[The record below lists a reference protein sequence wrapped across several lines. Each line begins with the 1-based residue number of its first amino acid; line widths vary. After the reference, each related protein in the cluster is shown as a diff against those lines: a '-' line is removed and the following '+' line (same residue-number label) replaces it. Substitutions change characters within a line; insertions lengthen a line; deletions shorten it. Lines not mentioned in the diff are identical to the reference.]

1 MSGPDAPAL
10 WAAQI
15 LRDDRLADAVELQQL
30 AALRADSSIEVLD
43 SLAGQWGELRK
54 ILPAPDEAFFDE
66 APRWAYYPW
75 RRTLVRVLGPR
86 GFRLV
91 RLDRNRNKITR
102 EEQDAFAGKV
112 LGVVGLSVGHAIAHT
127 MALQGL
133 CGEIR
138 LADFD
143 TIELSNLNRIPAT
156 LLDLDVNKAV
166 VVGRR
171 IAELDPYLRVVVF
184 DEGLTEAGM
193 AQFVDGLDILIE
205 ECDSLDMKLLV
216 REAARAEGIPL
227 IMETSDRGLLD
238 VERYDLEPDRPLFH
252 GLLGDTTASDLR
264 GLSTHDK
271 VPHVLRILEPGQ
283 LSARMA
289 ASMTEVDQTLKTWPQ
304 LGGDVTLGAATVA
317 AAVTRI
323 NRGAPLA
330 SGRTRID
337 MDAVLDS
344 LVQPPPPAQLVA
356 DVEDGGD
363 DWLQPPS
370 EPRAAVAHA
379 AGMAPSGG
387 NTQPWTLDW
396 VGDELLIGIE
406 ASRTSKL
413 DVQYRGSLVGIG
425 AALYNAQAAAA
436 TLGMLGSAQVAED
449 VTGSSPVV
457 RLRVGTGADPEVAAR
472 YPHILTRST
481 NRQFGTG
488 GTIAADLAQRLCD
501 AATSQGARLHLVL
514 DRDDIEAVGEL
525 IGESDRMRY
534 LDEVLHREMMSELSW
549 PGVDSLE
556 VGLDVRTL
564 ELDDSDLAKLV
575 VAKRRDVMAYL
586 DEWGTGRALGDA
598 SRERIASAAGLGILT
613 VEGDRV
619 SDYVRGGQALQELWI
634 AAQAAG
640 LAVHPTSPS
649 FLYAR
654 HADDFAELSGNFAT
668 ALSELSDRF
677 GQICQTG
684 DETLILVVRL
694 SWAPPS
700 SIRSRRLPLAA
711 LASSAVPQSAAVPQS
726 PSPGR

>member
-1 MSGPDAPAL
+1 MSDDAAAPAS
-10 WAAQI
+10 WSAQI
-15 LRDDRLADAVELQQL
+15 LRDDPFGDAADRAQL
-30 AALRADSSIEVLD
+30 AVLRADPGVEVLD
-43 SLAGQWGELRK
+43 TLAGQWGELRK
-54 ILPAPDEAFFDE
+54 ILPAVDAEYFQE
-66 APRWAYYPW
+66 APRWAYFPW
-75 RRTLVRVLGPR
+75 RRTLLRVLGPR

-102 EEQDAFAGKV
+102 EEQDAFASKV

-156 LLDLDVNKAV
+156 VLDLDVNKAV
-166 VVGRR
+166 VAARR

-193 AQFVDGLDILIE
+193 ADFVGGLDILIE
-205 ECDSLDMKLLV
+205 ECDSLDMKLMV
-216 REAARAEGIPL
+216 RAAARRQRIPL
-227 IMETSDRGLLD
+227 VMETSDRGLLD

-271 VPHVLRILEPGQ
+271 VPHVLRMLGPAD

-304 LGGDVTLGAATVA
+304 LGGDIALGAASVA

-323 NRGAPLA
+323 NRGAALA
-330 SGRTRID
+330 SGRARID
-337 MDAVLDS
+337 MDVVLDS
-344 LVQPPPPAQLVA
+344 LVQPAPPAQLYA
-356 DVEDGGD
+356 DVDEDD
-363 DWLQPPS
+363 SWLQPPVD
-370 EPRAAVAHA
+370 PREAVAHA
-379 AGMAPSGG
+379 ASLAPSGG

-396 VGDELLIGIE
+396 DGDDLLIGIE
-406 ASRTSKL
+406 PSRTSKM

-436 TLGMLGSAQVAED
+436 TLGILGAAQIAEGPPGSA
-449 VTGSSPVV
+449 PIV
-457 RLRVGTGADPEVAAR
+457 RLSMGDGADPAVAAR
-472 YPHILTRST
+472 YAGVLTRATS
-481 NRQFGTG
+481 RHFGTG
-488 GTIAADLAQRLCD
+488 GTIDADLAQRLT
-501 AATSQGARLHLVL
+501 AAASSHGARLHLVL
-514 DRDDIEAVGEL
+514 DRADIEAVGE
-525 IGESDRMRY
+525 IIAESDRIRY

-549 PGVDSLE
+549 PGADSLE

-564 ELDDSDLAKLV
+564 ELDESDLAKLV

-586 DEWGTGRALGDA
+586 NEWGVGRALGDGT
-598 SRERIASAAGLGILT
+598 RDRIASAAGLAILT
-613 VEGDRV
+613 VDGNQIA
-619 SDYVRGGQALQELWI
+619 DYVRGGQALQELWI
-634 AAQAAG
+634 AAQEAG
-640 LAVHPTSPS
+640 LGVHPTSPV

-654 HADDFAELSGNFAT
+654 DAVDFGG
-668 ALSELSDRF
+668 LSEKYAGTLSHLASAFRNLCGIGAESF
-677 GQICQTG
+677 V
-684 DETLILVVRL
+684 LILRL
-694 SWAPPS
+694 SWAPVA

-711 LASSAVPQSAAVPQS
+711 LTMDGQ
-726 PSPGR
+726 